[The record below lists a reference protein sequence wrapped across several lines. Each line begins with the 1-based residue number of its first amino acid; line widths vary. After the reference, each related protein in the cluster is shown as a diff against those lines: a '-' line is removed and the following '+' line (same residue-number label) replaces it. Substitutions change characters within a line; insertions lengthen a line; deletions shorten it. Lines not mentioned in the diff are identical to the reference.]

1 MSIHGWSI
9 EEVYETVKGFGFR
22 GRCLTL
28 LLATMH
34 FFFVLAIPVLCCL
47 RVDNLISSSWT
58 VVFTPLWILDVIYY
72 GSLVFLLV
80 FSDGKL
86 YTFCKRLLLLVVQ
99 IFIAMKLDGV
109 VDWSLVMVLTPYFTC
124 EVLNLLEVVLG
135 GVLGHQMLVSD
146 SIGAS
151 VSQTEGIETERQLLV
166 KAVMRKTG
174 LTLLRIVQALL
185 IGVKVD
191 GSLDGVTWWR
201 VMTPVW
207 LVAAYLFWYPIKKY
221 INSTS
226 ANRLLDA
233 VFTAGVIFML
243 VAPFFLLADRL
254 EGKRLSSFNIVMPW
268 MLLVRDQPNLSLLL
282 QPVHESF
289 VFVVRWEPRS
299 CFCCVRSHWRVL
311 NELFEVAFNLRVGTL
326 KALPTVT
333 TTLPSTW
340 TKSS

>member
-268 MLLVRDQPNLSLLL
+268 MLLMGASFLFLLCAITLAGAERVIRSGVQPTRRHTQSS
-282 QPVHESF
+282 PYRHDY
-289 VFVVRWEPRS
+289 
-299 CFCCVRSHWRVL
+299 
-311 NELFEVAFNLRVGTL
+311 VAVDMD
-326 KALPTVT
+326 
-333 TTLPSTW
+333 
-340 TKSS
+340 